1 MKNIHSK
8 AFMLLLL
15 LLAVLPVTAQ
25 QKFHI
30 VSFDESPLD
39 MTARDAQHEKIDGN
53 GDRFAI
59 VKVTSTSADDDLRA
73 YNFDFGYMESLVE
86 SKGNELWVYVQRN
99 AKHVTI
105 TRSGYHA
112 VSKYDLRTTIQP
124 GCVYVMQLSPEA
136 KRVLKQ
142 MVRFN
147 ISPVEAKAVVMYK
160 SDAPDA
166 VEQLFGT
173 ADESGSVAKS
183 LELGKYSYRIIS
195 ENCETSEGR
204 LLLSSTVDTYIENV
218 VLKPNFAR
226 ITLNVG
232 KAAEILVDGNVKGT
246 GVWKG
251 ILKSGTYNV
260 ECRMANHKSSV
271 ETITVEDGKDAEFS
285 LKAPVP
291 ITGMLSMISTPL
303 DSRITIDGRDYGLTP
318 CNIPDLL
325 IGEHKVI
332 LSKNGYKSATID
344 VIIKENETTE
354 HNVTLQPGE
363 EKQPATPSQGG
374 NVVSKPRDPNELLCI
389 ACANKNDGSIAYFT
403 GRQWKALAANE
414 KSRYAQLGVS
424 IKENGHEFI
433 IAAKDCQDPEDGD
446 YKLKFGGY
454 DIDFAGVR
462 NYENGYK
469 VREAYITTGYSD
481 TKAIIEQT
489 KGKTDSK
496 GIKGAPAAEA
506 AWNYK
511 ANSHDS
517 LQWYLPSHSELY
529 MIYMNI
535 GKINSFLNEYFTD
548 YNSIPKE
555 ESYWSSTER
564 GRSMSWYVGM
574 NNGRSNYNDL
584 RYISFRVRAVASV
597 K

>member
-1 MKNIHSK
+1 
-8 AFMLLLL
+8 MLLLL
-15 LLAVLPVTAQ
+15 LAAVPVTAQ

-86 SKGNELWVYVQRN
+86 SKGSELWVYVQRN

-142 MVRFN
+142 MVRFK

-251 ILKSGTYNV
+251 ILKSGTYNI

-325 IGEHKVI
+325 IGEHKVT

-344 VIIKENETTE
+344 VIIKEKETTE
-354 HNVTLQPGE
+354 HHVTLQPGE
-363 EKQPATPSQGG
+363 EKQPVTPSQGG
-374 NVVSKPRDPNELLCI
+374 SSGTI
-389 ACANKNDGSIAYFT
+389 
-403 GRQWKALAANE
+403 
-414 KSRYAQLGVS
+414 
-424 IKENGHEFI
+424 NGHEYVDLGLPSGLLW
-433 IAAKDCQDPEDGD
+433 ATCNVGANAPEENGD
-446 YKLKFGGY
+446 YYAWGEAETKSIYTKENSRTYGKSNIPSNISGNPEY
-454 DIDFAGVR
+454 DAARKNWGSSWRMPTKKEFEELRKKCIWTWTSQNGK
-462 NYENGYK
+462 NGYK
-469 VREAYITTGYSD
+469 VT
-481 TKAIIEQT
+481 
-489 KGKTDSK
+489 SK
-496 GIKGAPAAEA
+496 KNG
-506 AWNYK
+506 
-511 ANSHDS
+511 
-517 LQWYLPSHSELY
+517 
-529 MIYMNI
+529 
-535 GKINSFLNEYFTD
+535 
-548 YNSIPKE
+548 NSIFLPA
-555 ESYWSSTER
+555 SGLRNATSHYHLGSYGYYWSANPDVKGSTEHASGLYFGNR
-564 GRSMSWYVGM
+564 G
-574 NNGRSNYNDL
+574 YNIDWNF
-584 RYISFRVRAVASV
+584 RYYSRPIRPVS